1 MTKKKKKVVGI
12 SLGIVGAGI
21 GILSIG
27 SIAGVAKDKR
37 NYSNEIDHIKSLD
50 KQFDDNNNDLMHT
63 RDNIARKVEGRN
75 IDTDI
80 KKSWIIF

>member
-1 MTKKKKKVVGI
+1 M
-12 SLGIVGAGI
+12 
-21 GILSIG
+21 
-27 SIAGVAKDKR
+27 AKDKR

-63 RDNIARKVEGRN
+63 RDNIARKVEGRTL
-75 IDTDI
+75 ILTL